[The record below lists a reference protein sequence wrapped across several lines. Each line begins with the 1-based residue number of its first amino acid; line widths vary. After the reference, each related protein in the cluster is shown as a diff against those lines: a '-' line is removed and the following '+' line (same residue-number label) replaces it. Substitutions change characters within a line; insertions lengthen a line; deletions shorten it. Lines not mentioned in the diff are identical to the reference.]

1 MREIQHMTSCNP
13 TKPFIKKF
21 SHEGCFY
28 VYDVNTN
35 QVVEVEKSVYEIIDD
50 YEDDNTAWLEA
61 QYKSIYP
68 ISQLR
73 SSIEKIKKAKKEL
86 ELFSNFKPKRVAL
99 MAREPE
105 QIKEL
110 HDKGLQQMLLQLTRD
125 CTLNCSY
132 CFTSGKYADAAAHQ
146 SHMSKEICLKAVDF
160 FCQKSRNFKEPVI
173 SFYGGESLLKF
184 DLMKEAVQH
193 VKRKYDPDK
202 YSFNITT
209 NGTILDKEIIDFFVE
224 NDFKI
229 LISLDGPQK
238 IQNRYRISR
247 DGKGSFH
254 RVMENL
260 AFLKQY
266 NSDFF
271 FRNISIY
278 SVLAP
283 PFEFDEII
291 SFFSNDKTLCELR
304 NKGKIR
310 SSMVDTRE
318 TTFLEDFD
326 LEERMDEY
334 RGVFYNLVESLK
346 KLILAKRL
354 DKIFFEKNTIFP
366 ILKNLAQRPLKKLY
380 EYMPPLGTCHIGL
393 RRVFVSTG
401 GDFYICERVIDRTKI
416 GSVDNGFDY
425 ETIAAYYRKLE
436 EVLEDCKNCW
446 AILHCER
453 CWAHFDNLDEFNGK
467 NKEEF
472 CSSKKKIIEIA
483 FKAYTELL
491 REDPDCFKVFEDVV
505 REPT

>member
-1 MREIQHMTSCNP
+1 M
-13 TKPFIKKF
+13 
-21 SHEGCFY
+21 
-28 VYDVNTN
+28 
-35 QVVEVEKSVYEIIDD
+35 EKSVYDIIDE
-50 YEDDNTAWLEA
+50 YEDDNATWIES

-73 SSIEKIKKAKKEL
+73 SSIEKIKKAKKQHR
-86 ELFSNFKPKRVAL
+86 LFSNFRPKRVAL

-105 QIKEL
+105 HIKEL
-110 HDKGLQQMLLQLTRD
+110 HAKGLQQMLLELTRD

-132 CFTSGKYADAAAHQ
+132 CPTSGKYADAAARH
-146 SHMSKEICLKAVDF
+146 SHMNKATCLKAVDF
-160 FCQKSRNFKEPVI
+160 FCQKSRNFTHPFI

-184 DLMKEAVQH
+184 DLMKETVRY
-193 VKRKYDPDK
+193 VKKKYGPDK

-229 LISLDGPQK
+229 LLSIDGPQR
-238 IQNRYRISR
+238 IQNRYRVSR

-271 FRNISIY
+271 SRNVSIF

-283 PFEFDEII
+283 PFELDEII
-291 SFFSNDKTLCELR
+291 SFFSNDKTMCELR

-310 SSMVDTRE
+310 LGVVDTRE

-346 KLILAKRL
+346 KLILEKRL
-354 DKIFFEKNTIFP
+354 DKITFEKNTIFP
-366 ILKNLAQRPLKKLY
+366 ILKNLALRPLKKLY
-380 EYMPPLGTCHIGL
+380 EYMPPLGACHIGL
-393 RRVFVSTG
+393 RRFFVSTG

-416 GSVDNGFDY
+416 GSVDTGFDY

-436 EVLEDCKNCW
+436 DVLEECKNCW

-453 CWAHFDNLDEFNGK
+453 CWAHFGKIDEFRGK
-467 NKEEF
+467 NKEDF

-491 REDPDCFKVFEDVV
+491 REDPDCFKVFEDVMKD
-505 REPT
+505 